1 MEQVAD
7 TARDGTGAEPRA
19 AGRLKEFAPSSFAI
33 RHPTSVV
40 VLTLILI
47 VGGFVSYLRV
57 PRESMPEIVIPNII
71 VNTVYGGVAPGDI
84 ETLVTRPL
92 EDELNTIADVK
103 TISSTSREGFSS
115 INVEFEAGMDMTE
128 ALQRVREKVDLAKGE
143 LPSSANDPQ
152 ILEINTSQFP
162 IMQVNI
168 AGPYTRCGCGRWPR
182 SCRSVSSRFRACWRY
197 GCRADSSA
205 KCSWTSTSPS

>member
-1 MEQVAD
+1 MQRVTEQ
-7 TARDGTGAEPRA
+7 ARAGNGAAP
-19 AGRLKEFAPSSFAI
+19 LKEFFLTSLAI

-47 VGGFVSYLRV
+47 ALGFISYLRV

-71 VNTVYGGVAPGDI
+71 VNTVYAGVAPGDVESLI
-84 ETLVTRPL
+84 TRPL

-128 ALQRVREKVDLAKGE
+128 AMQRIREKVDLAACC
-143 LPSSANDPQ
+143 SA
-152 ILEINTSQFP
+152 F
-162 IMQVNI
+162 
-168 AGPYTRCGCGRWPR
+168 AAA
-182 SCRSVSSRFRACWRY
+182 FAAC
-197 GCRADSSA
+197 CSA
-205 KCSWTSTSPS
+205 FAAAFAA